1 MVALEGL
8 AIECL
13 VKRTEKGIFPGPGV
27 RVWCGKRVAPSF
39 GGYCGE
45 ERIGRDGRVE
55 FWKFLFLFFGGVFVL
70 GIFVQ
75 FFLFS
80 LRGCGVVLRWLRVFR
95 STWING

>member
-13 VKRTEKGIFPGPGV
+13 VKRTGKGIFPGPGV

-45 ERIGRDGRVE
+45 ERIGRDGELNFGIFCFCFLVG
-55 FWKFLFLFFGGVFVL
+55 FLFWG
-70 GIFVQ
+70 
-75 FFLFS
+75 FLFNFFYFLS
-80 LRGCGVVLRWLRVFR
+80 EGVVLY
-95 STWING
+95 